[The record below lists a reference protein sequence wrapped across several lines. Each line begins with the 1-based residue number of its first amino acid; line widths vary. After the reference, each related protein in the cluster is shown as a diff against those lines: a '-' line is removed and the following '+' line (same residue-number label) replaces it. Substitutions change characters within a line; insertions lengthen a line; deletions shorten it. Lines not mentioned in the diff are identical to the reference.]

1 MEGIFTIR
9 NRLGLHA
16 RAAAQFVKKASG
28 FDSDVWVEKDG
39 QRVNGKS
46 IMGLL
51 MLACPLGTK
60 LTVRVD
66 GADEQEAFANL
77 GQTDRGRFWRD
88 MNHEKPVSI
97 RRCMAR
103 PSHRA

>member
-1 MEGIFTIR
+1 MAGDFTIR

-16 RAAAQFVKKASG
+16 RAAALFVKRASEYRSEVWLER
-28 FDSDVWVEKDG
+28 DS

-60 LTVRVD
+60 ISLMIEGTDEELAFRELGKLVD
-66 GADEQEAFANL
+66 DGFGE
-77 GQTDRGRFWRD
+77 T
-88 MNHEKPVSI
+88 
-97 RRCMAR
+97 
-103 PSHRA
+103 

>member
-1 MEGIFTIR
+1 LKEGDFTIR

-16 RAAAQFVKKASG
+16 RAAALFVKRASEYR
-28 FDSDVWVEKDG
+28 SEVWVEKDG

-60 LTVRVD
+60 ISLFIDGSDEEKAFSELGRLVD
-66 GADEQEAFANL
+66 DGFGE
-77 GQTDRGRFWRD
+77 
-88 MNHEKPVSI
+88 P
-97 RRCMAR
+97 
-103 PSHRA
+103 